1 MKMVSKTRMTELSNY
16 DNSVILNIVMFKKLL
31 CGKFRSHICVM
42 VIFGTRALHRSIKIC
57 VYYQEKLL
65 ISRRQ

>member
-16 DNSVILNIVMFKKLL
+16 DNSVILNIVMFNKSL
-31 CGKFRSHICVM
+31 CGKFRSYICM
-42 VIFGTRALHRSIKIC
+42 VTIFGARALYWPIKIC

-65 ISRRQ
+65 ISRR